1 MSGGQKGEQAKGA
14 APALPDTNRPKES
27 VHAPS
32 QDSRARQFGH
42 SPDGG
47 AGRGHPRPGP
57 ACAGSTGS
65 AVTAPQDQIQCPRG
79 YVCIYTEIHF
89 EGRPH
94 VSPARGSG
102 RRTGRR
108 STQSSCAE
116 REARRLRA
124 EC

>member
-1 MSGGQKGEQAKGA
+1 MHLPRVLALASSGIALTA
-14 APALPDTNRPKES
+14 AP
-27 VHAPS
+27 
-32 QDSRARQFGH
+32 
-42 SPDGG
+42 
-47 AGRGHPRPGP
+47 GRGHPRPGP

-94 VSPARGSG
+94 VSPARGSS
-102 RRTGRR
+102 RRTSRR
-108 STQSSCAE
+108 STKRSCAE
-116 REARRLRA
+116 HEARRLRA